1 MLNKMSENENLTNL
15 IDAIVNGDED
25 QAQKSS
31 KNALD
36 SGLDYKVILNKGV
49 IKACEKIGQLYEKEE
64 YFLADMLIS
73 GDALK
78 AAIDILKP
86 IMEKNSEKSPGKIL
100 IGTVEGDVHD
110 IGKSLVTSLLQ
121 GQGYDVIDLGTE
133 VPPETFAQK
142 ALEGSPDVVG
152 LSGLLTASISKMRE
166 TIALLKEKNI
176 DSKIIIGGGVV
187 SKAACVLI
195 GADDCAKD
203 GWEGVK
209 KIHTLI
215 KTKKGE
221 VI

>member
-1 MLNKMSENENLTNL
+1 MSEKDNLTNL
-15 IDAIVNGDED
+15 INVIVDGDEI
-25 QAQKSS
+25 QASS
-31 KNALD
+31 IAKKALD
-36 SGLDYKVILNKGV
+36 SGLDYKAILNEGI
-49 IKACEKIGQLYEKEE
+49 IKACEEIGQLYEKEE

-73 GDALK
+73 ADALK
-78 AAIDILKP
+78 AAMKVLKP
-86 IMEKNSEKSPGKIL
+86 AMEQASEKSPGKIL

-121 GQGYDVIDLGTE
+121 GQGYDVIDLGSE

-142 ALEGSPDVVG
+142 ALEDNPDIIG
-152 LSGLLTASISKMRE
+152 LSGLLTVSISKMRE
-166 TIALLKEKNI
+166 TIALLKEKRI

-209 KIHTLI
+209 KINRI
-215 KTKKGE
+215 ISSKGGG
-221 VI
+221 VV

>member
-1 MLNKMSENENLTNL
+1 MNENENITNL
-15 IDAIVNGDED
+15 KNAIVDGDEV
-25 QAQKSS
+25 QAPSYAK
-31 KNALD
+31 KALD
-36 SGLDYKVILNKGV
+36 SGLDYKLILNEGV
-49 IKACEKIGQLYEKEE
+49 IKACEEIGQLYEKEE

-78 AAIDILKP
+78 AAIDVLKP
-86 IMEKNSEKSPGKIL
+86 AMEQAAEKSPGKIL

-110 IGKSLVTSLLQ
+110 IGKSLVSTLLQ

-133 VPPETFAQK
+133 VTPETFAEK
-142 ALEGSPDVVG
+142 ALEDTPDIIG

-166 TIALLKEKNI
+166 TIALLKEQSI

-195 GADDCAKD
+195 GADECAKD

-209 KIHTLI
+209 KINRIITSE
-215 KTKKGE
+215 KGG
-221 VI
+221 VS

>member
-1 MLNKMSENENLTNL
+1 MINNENITNL
-15 IDAIVNGDED
+15 KNAIIEGDED
-25 QAQKSS
+25 QSS
-31 KNALD
+31 SAVKKALD
-36 SGLDYKVILNKGV
+36 SGLDYKLILNQGI
-49 IKACEKIGQLYEKEE
+49 IKACEEIGQLYEKEE

-86 IMEKNSEKSPGKIL
+86 IMEKSSEQSLGKIL

-110 IGKSLVTSLLQ
+110 IGKSLVCSLLQ

-133 VPPETFAQK
+133 VTPETFAEK
-142 ALEGSPDVVG
+142 ALEDLPDVIG

-166 TIALLKEKNI
+166 TIALLKVKNVN
-176 DSKIIIGGGVV
+176 SKIIIGGGVV

-203 GWEGVK
+203 GWEGIK
-209 KIHTLI
+209 KINTLI
-215 KTKKGE
+215 ISTRGG

>member
-1 MLNKMSENENLTNL
+1 MSNDEIIDDL
-15 IDAIVNGDED
+15 IKAILDGDED
-25 QAQKSS
+25 QSGSTTKR
-31 KNALD
+31 ALD
-36 SGLDYKVILNKGV
+36 SGIEYKVILNEGI
-49 IKACEKIGQLYEKEE
+49 IKACEEIGQLYEKEE

-78 AAIDILKP
+78 AAIDVLKP
-86 IMEKNSEKSPGKIL
+86 VMEQASEKSPGKIL

-110 IGKSLVTSLLQ
+110 IGKSLVSSLLQ

-142 ALEGSPDVVG
+142 ALENSPDVVG

-166 TIALLKEKNI
+166 TIALLKEKSI
-176 DSKIIIGGGVV
+176 ESKIIIGGGVV

-209 KIHTLI
+209 KIGTLI
-215 KTKKGE
+215 TSKRGE
-221 VI
+221 II

>member
-1 MLNKMSENENLTNL
+1 MSDSEYITN
-15 IDAIVNGDED
+15 IFNAIVDGDEI
-25 QAQKSS
+25 QAPSFAK
-31 KNALD
+31 KALD
-36 SGLDYKVILNKGV
+36 SGLDYKVILNEAV
-49 IKACEKIGQLYEKEE
+49 IKACEEIGQLYEKEE

-78 AAIDILKP
+78 AVIDVLKP
-86 IMEKNSEKSPGKIL
+86 IMEQNSEKSLGKIL

-133 VPPETFAQK
+133 VLPETFSEK
-142 ALEGSPDVVG
+142 AKETNPDIIG
-152 LSGLLTASISKMRE
+152 LSGLLTVSISKMRE
-166 TIALLKEKNI
+166 TIALLKNTNI

-187 SKAACVLI
+187 SKAACVMI

-209 KIHTLI
+209 KINTLI
-215 KTKKGE
+215 KSKKGE
-221 VI
+221 VD

>member
-1 MLNKMSENENLTNL
+1 MINNENITNL
-15 IDAIVNGDED
+15 KNAIIEGDED
-25 QAQKSS
+25 QSS
-31 KNALD
+31 SAVKKALD
-36 SGLDYKVILNKGV
+36 SGLDYKIILNKGV
-49 IKACEKIGQLYEKEE
+49 IKACEAIGQLYEKEE

-86 IMEKNSEKSPGKIL
+86 IMEQSSEKSPGKIL

-110 IGKSLVTSLLQ
+110 IGKSLVCSLLQ
-121 GQGYDVIDLGTE
+121 GQGYDVVDLGTE
-133 VPPETFAQK
+133 VPPETFAEK
-142 ALEGSPDVVG
+142 ALEDVPDVIG

-176 DSKIIIGGGVV
+176 NSKIIIGGGVV

-203 GWEGVK
+203 GWEGIK
-209 KIHTLI
+209 KINTLI
-215 KTKKGE
+215 TSTKGG

>member
-1 MLNKMSENENLTNL
+1 MSNNENITIL
-15 IDAIVNGDED
+15 INSIIEGDED
-25 QAQKSS
+25 QSS
-31 KNALD
+31 SAAKKALD
-36 SGLDYKVILNKGV
+36 SGLDYKVILNEGV
-49 IKACEKIGQLYEKEE
+49 IKACEEIGQLYEKEE

-78 AAIDILKP
+78 AAIDVLRP
-86 IMEKNSEKSPGKIL
+86 VMEKASEKSPGKIL

-133 VPPETFAQK
+133 VPPEIFAQK

-176 DSKIIIGGGVV
+176 DSKIIIGGGIV

-209 KIHTLI
+209 KIGTLI
-215 KTKKGE
+215 TSKRGE

>member
-1 MLNKMSENENLTNL
+1 MSNDEIIDDL
-15 IDAIVNGDED
+15 IKAILDGDED
-25 QAQKSS
+25 QSGSTTKR
-31 KNALD
+31 ALD
-36 SGLDYKVILNKGV
+36 SGIEYKVILNEGI
-49 IKACEKIGQLYEKEE
+49 IKACEEIGQLYEKEE

-78 AAIDILKP
+78 AAIDVLKP
-86 IMEKNSEKSPGKIL
+86 VMEQASEKSPGKIL

-110 IGKSLVTSLLQ
+110 IGKSLVSSLLQ

-133 VPPETFAQK
+133 VPPEKFAQK
-142 ALEGSPDVVG
+142 ALEDSPDVVG

-166 TIALLKEKNI
+166 TIALLKEKSI
-176 DSKIIIGGGVV
+176 ESKIIIGGGVV

-209 KIHTLI
+209 KIGTLI
-215 KTKKGE
+215 TSKRGG
-221 VI
+221 II

>member
-1 MLNKMSENENLTNL
+1 MSENENITNL
-15 IDAIVNGDED
+15 KNAIVDGDEI
-25 QAQKSS
+25 QAPSHVKE
-31 KNALD
+31 ALD
-36 SGLDYKVILNKGV
+36 SGLDYKVILNEGI
-49 IKACEKIGQLYEKEE
+49 IKACEEIGQLYEKEE

-73 GDALK
+73 GDALE
-78 AAIDILKP
+78 AAIEVLKP
-86 IMEKNSEKSPGKIL
+86 TMEQASEKSVGKIL

-110 IGKSLVTSLLQ
+110 IGKSLVSSLLQ

-142 ALEGSPDVVG
+142 ALENTPDIIG

-166 TIALLKEKNI
+166 TIALLKDKNVE
-176 DSKIIIGGGVV
+176 SKIIIGGGVV

-209 KIHTLI
+209 KINRII
-215 KTKKGE
+215 KLEKRG
-221 VI
+221 VS